1 MAATKT
7 DVITLHGFGPFLG
20 TPDSSPFVIK
30 VMLLL
35 KFAGLPFR
43 TVQGNPLTAPHR
55 LLPTIEDDGVQ
66 VADSSLIRRHIEN
79 RYHLDFDQALS
90 SEQKAIAWA
99 VERMCE
105 DHLYFAMLDLRWT
118 DSANFNAGLG
128 AHMFGAVPAPVR
140 PLIKALLRRMNAK
153 RLHGH
158 GIGRHARAQ
167 IADFAIRDVDA
178 LAAILGDKPYLN
190 GDKPCG
196 ADAFVFGIITAMLT
210 PQLDSPIR
218 TAMQQHTNL
227 VAYRDRI
234 TKQYFSGQ
242 STSICSPVEP
252 VVARH
257 VG

>member
-1 MAATKT
+1 MATT
-7 DVITLHGFGPFLG
+7 RTNVITLYGFGPFLG

-35 KFAGLPFR
+35 KFANLPFR
-43 TVQGNPLTAPHR
+43 TVRGNPFTAPHR
-55 LLPTIEDDGVQ
+55 LLPTIEDDGVK
-66 VADSSLIRRHIEN
+66 VADSSLIRRHLEN
-79 RYHLDFDQALS
+79 KYHLDFDQALS

-99 VERMCE
+99 VERTCE

-118 DSANFNAGLG
+118 DGANFNAGLG

-140 PLIKALLRRMNAK
+140 PLVKTLLRRMNAK

-178 LAAILGDKPYLN
+178 LAAILGDKPYLG

-196 ADAFVFGIITAMLT
+196 ADAFMFGIVTAILT
-210 PQLDSPIR
+210 PQLNSPIR
-218 TAMQQHTNL
+218 TAMQQHANL

-234 TKQYFSGQ
+234 TKQYFSGP
-242 STSICSPVEP
+242 SASIGSPVEP
-252 VVARH
+252 VAARQ